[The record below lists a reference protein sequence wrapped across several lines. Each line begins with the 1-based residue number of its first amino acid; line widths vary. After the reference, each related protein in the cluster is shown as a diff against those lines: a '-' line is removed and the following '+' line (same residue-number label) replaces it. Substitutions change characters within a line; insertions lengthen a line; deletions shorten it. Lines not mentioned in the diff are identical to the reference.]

1 MSGKTVLLFTCLI
14 IGTMS
19 IPNGIFMKKRFTPFY
34 FPLFDKSVSQN
45 NQIKT
50 GLTNSDDIKTGLTQN
65 DEMKAGS
72 NKVDIPLVDE
82 SKFEGID

>member
-1 MSGKTVLLFTCLI
+1 MSRKTVLLFTCLI

-19 IPNGIFMKKRFTPFY
+19 IPNGILVRKRFTPFY

-50 GLTNSDDIKTGLTQN
+50 DLTKSDDIRTGLTQN
-65 DEMKAGS
+65 DTMKAGLT
-72 NKVDIPLVDE
+72 KVDIPLVDE